1 MVSTDTIVKS
11 YKDRPGSLISILQE
25 VQASRGF
32 LPEAELTKISRMTG
46 MPLSEIYSVATFYS
60 QFSLERQGRH
70 TIRVCTGTAC
80 HVKGAQQVLAA
91 IRKELGVKED
101 GPTEDYR
108 FTVET
113 VACLGSCFL
122 APVITIDEEY
132 HGKLTPEKEVEI
144 IKGFKE

>member
-1 MVSTDTIVKS
+1 MAKLAAILEKYEGKS
-11 YKDRPGSLISILQE
+11 GALIQILQE
-25 VQASRGF
+25 LQADKGYLPADDLKKVSRG
-32 LPEAELTKISRMTG
+32 TG
-46 MPLSEIYSVATFYS
+46 IPLSEIYSVATFYS
-60 QFSLERQGRH
+60 QFALARQGRH
-70 TIRVCTGTAC
+70 AIRICKGTAC

-91 IRKELGVKED
+91 IREELGVKED

-132 HGKLTPEKEVEI
+132 FGKLTPEKAVEI
-144 IKGFKE
+144 IKGFKG